1 MDQTTIEL
9 INMLSIGTLLKLKN
23 QCEKYITYTIDFKQ
37 VNNKNRI
44 QARQKL
50 FAEILEQV
58 QATLVFKQVENEKI
72 NANSAEKSENIKST
86 MQPELVEG
94 NTTKADKKKGEKK

>member
-58 QATLVFKQVENEKI
+58 QATLVFKQVENEK
-72 NANSAEKSENIKST
+72 ANSAEKSENIKST
-86 MQPELVEG
+86 MQPETVEG
-94 NTTKADKKKGEKK
+94 NTQKADKKKESKK